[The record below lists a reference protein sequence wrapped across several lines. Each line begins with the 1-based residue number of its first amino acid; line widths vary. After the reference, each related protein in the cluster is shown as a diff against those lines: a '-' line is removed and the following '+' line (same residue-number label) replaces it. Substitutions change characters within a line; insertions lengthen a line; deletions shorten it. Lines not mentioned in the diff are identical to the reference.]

1 MKINSFYP
9 VLMVNEVK
17 ECADFFMKH
26 FDFKMSFESDWYISL
41 IDDNNN
47 EIAILDYNHE
57 TIPEDYKFT
66 TGGLLLNIE
75 VDNVDETYDLIKDD
89 LIDKIVLDIKSE
101 DFGQRHFIIEGPNKI
116 LVDVIQEIPPSEEFM
131 VNYE

>member
-26 FDFKMSFESDWYISL
+26 FDFKTSFESNWYISL

-57 TIPEDYKFT
+57 TVPEDYKFT

>member
-17 ECADFFMKH
+17 ESADFFMKY
-26 FDFKMSFESDWYISL
+26 FDFKTSFESDWYISL

-47 EIAILDYNHE
+47 EIAILDYSHE
-57 TIPEDYKFT
+57 TVPEDYKST

-75 VDNVDETYDLIKDD
+75 VDNVDEIYGLLKGD

-116 LVDVIQEIPPSEEFM
+116 LVDIIQEIPPSEEFM
-131 VNYE
+131 ENYE